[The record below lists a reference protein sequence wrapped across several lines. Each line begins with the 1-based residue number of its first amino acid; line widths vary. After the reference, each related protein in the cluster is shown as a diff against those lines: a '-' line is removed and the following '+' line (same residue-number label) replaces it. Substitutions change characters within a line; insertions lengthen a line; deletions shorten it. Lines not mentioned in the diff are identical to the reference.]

1 MNKRTSVL
9 NVAKD
14 SNCKVDKKSA
24 EYKRVQIV
32 KEVILR
38 YYEIYDMDNG
48 TIHSK
53 VFSML
58 YLSEKYYTYRAICET
73 LGISKNTLIRY
84 IDKYEKLA
92 LKVIDK
98 IKL

>member
-1 MNKRTSVL
+1 MGSSFCHALKPSSIGRFFNTKEDIMNKRTSVL

-14 SNCKVDKKSA
+14 SNGKVDKKSA

-58 YLSEKYYTYRAICET
+58 YF
-73 LGISKNTLIRY
+73 
-84 IDKYEKLA
+84 
-92 LKVIDK
+92 
-98 IKL
+98 